1 MDFILET
8 PRLIMR
14 PLEIEDL
21 EILHKIDSNPN
32 VHEYLWNAPATDIN
46 QTKFVINSILSQ
58 YIKHN
63 IGRYGII
70 LKETNEFIGWGG
82 LKFNENTVNNNQ
94 NFYDIG
100 ICITQEHWN
109 KKLGFEV
116 FQAWI
121 KYAFRNLNLPKLYA
135 YTQTKNDS
143 SNRMAEKIQMR
154 KTNEFLY
161 DDQNWNWY
169 ELGILKYDMI
179 INKGIIKDIEIN
191 ILPILKNDYE

>member
-8 PRLIMR
+8 SRLIMR

-58 YIKHN
+58 YIKHK

-82 LKFNENTVNNNQ
+82 LKFNENTVNNHQ
-94 NFYDIG
+94 DFYDIG
-100 ICITQEHWN
+100 ICISQEHWS

-121 KYAFRNLNLPKLYA
+121 KYAFKHLNLPKLYA
-135 YTQTKNDS
+135 YTQTKNHS
-143 SNRMAEKIQMR
+143 SNKMAEKIHMR
-154 KTNEFLY
+154 LTNEFTY
-161 DDQNWNWY
+161 DNQNWNWY
-169 ELGILKYDMI
+169 ELGTLKYDMI
-179 INKGIIKDIEIN
+179 ITKQIINDIEIKISPVFTN
-191 ILPILKNDYE
+191 NNE